1 MIYSVNYVDL
11 AEKIDPLAF
20 IRSLRETGWE
30 HFPTLRTGVE
40 IYQLENTNGFFQV
53 NIPTERF
60 FSDYKE
66 AVYTS
71 VRTVAQAEGR
81 AEEQVL
87 LYLLNPNT
95 DILKIRLAK
104 SNVEAGN
111 ILFDDAIRMYENA
124 KKLLAAAAM
133 DVLHPKKYHQ
143 GRMDEAVSKFVANC
157 RFGQTEVG
165 SYIVSVVCPF
175 AELNS
180 KEEYTQLSIFSDED
194 RCAASLTRQVT
205 NRVMNNIDYI
215 KQSIDDAQ
223 NDNLVSPNLNE
234 PISANFYEALNGLN
248 LESESTDLEF
258 RIEWSPIVKKNRASK
273 THIMLTHDYYQPIG
287 DAIIKLRDDVSKSTR
302 IYGRI
307 KRLESL
313 PDAPKRKKGI
323 ITVVYLDELN
333 RPKTVRAELSKSDYD
348 KAIKAHAE
356 GAIVELVGEFSGG
369 RQRVAQCEAFEVI
382 S

>member
-1 MIYSVNYVDL
+1 
-11 AEKIDPLAF
+11 
-20 IRSLRETGWE
+20 
-30 HFPTLRTGVE
+30 
-40 IYQLENTNGFFQV
+40 
-53 NIPTERF
+53 
-60 FSDYKE
+60 
-66 AVYTS
+66 
-71 VRTVAQAEGR
+71 
-81 AEEQVL
+81 
-87 LYLLNPNT
+87 
-95 DILKIRLAK
+95 
-104 SNVEAGN
+104 
-111 ILFDDAIRMYENA
+111 
-124 KKLLAAAAM
+124 
-133 DVLHPKKYHQ
+133 
-143 GRMDEAVSKFVANC
+143 MDEAVSKFVANC

-356 GAIVELVGEFSGG
+356 GAIVELAGEFSGG